1 MLGTEVTR
9 NKVKDERDRKTRCV
23 RPGKHHNLS
32 NCNNENRKIGR
43 EGNAING
50 NVAVRL

>member
-1 MLGTEVTR
+1 VLGSEVTH
-9 NKVKDERDRKTRCV
+9 NKFKVKRARKTRCV

-32 NCNNENRKIGR
+32 NCNNENRTIGR
-43 EGNAING
+43 ECNAING